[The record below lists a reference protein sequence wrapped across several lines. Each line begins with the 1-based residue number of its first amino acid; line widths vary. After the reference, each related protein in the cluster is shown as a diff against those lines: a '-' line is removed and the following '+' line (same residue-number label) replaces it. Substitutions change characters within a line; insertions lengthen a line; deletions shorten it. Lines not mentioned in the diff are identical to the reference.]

1 MPDPFRLKSTYRY
14 GIAASLQSGNFPV
27 ETIFDSNER
36 SGKYSGIYETIF
48 YIIIS
53 KLYVQI
59 KSDLERMHKHL
70 YRDQNPGSIPPHIFV
85 ITLPLPITM

>member
-48 YIIIS
+48 YVIIPNF
-53 KLYVQI
+53 YVQI
-59 KSDLERMHKHL
+59 KTDRERMHKHL
-70 YRDQNPGSIPPHIFV
+70 YPDQIPGSIPPPIFV
-85 ITLPLPITM
+85 ITLPLPIMM